1 MLARSTEYA
10 IRALV
15 YIQLQNWMRKR
26 PGVIE
31 IAREIEAPQA
41 YSAKILQTLTRHRL
55 VHSMKGRGGGFFFND
70 GTSNT
75 TLYDVIL
82 LMEGDACFKK
92 CGFGLKFCNEIKP
105 CPLHERYIVV
115 RNEFLNIA
123 KTESIQS
130 ISRKIM
136 EGKAY
141 LNSTVLNK

>member
-82 LMEGDACFKK
+82 VMEGDACFKK